1 MDEPSRDMRDPKYR
15 RQLAREQALGTS
27 APELML
33 VGPGGGASSFTR
45 FVRPAPKPSGAIPE
59 IGSRT
64 PRALHKQNLKELK
77 SFDDM
82 SFAEKKAL
90 ARSTTKAQLREAKDR
105 LDRSISTPEEKFERA
120 VGDVIGGAVRTT
132 AYDRIVNKKKGGT
145 VKSASS
151 RADGIAQRGKTRGKM
166 R

>member
-1 MDEPSRDMRDPKYR
+1 MDMPSRDMRDPEYR
-15 RQLAREQALGTS
+15 KQLKREQALDTS

-33 VGPGGGASSFTR
+33 VGPGGAASSFTR
-45 FVRPAPKPSGAIPE
+45 FLKPAPKPLGPAPE

-64 PRALHKQNLKELK
+64 PRALHKQNLKELMP
-77 SFDDM
+77 FDDM

-90 ARSTTKAQLREAKDR
+90 ARSTTKAQLRNLRES
-105 LDRSISTPEEKFERA
+105 LDKSISTPKEKFERA

-132 AYDRIVNKKKGGT
+132 AYDKIVNNKKGGA

-151 RADGIAQRGKTRGKM
+151 RADGIAIRGKTRA
-166 R
+166 